1 MNSGKNLYIWAQ
13 KDWPHW
19 RYDRQKLEQLL
30 GQVRHAQ
37 GHLYG
42 RMSHLGLELK
52 TQASFQT
59 ITQDVIKTSAIEGE
73 TLNLDTVR
81 SSIAVRL
88 GLDIGALTPADR
100 IVDGIVEM
108 ILDATGNAQKPL
120 TLKRLKGWHAALF
133 PTGYSGMSAI
143 KVGAIRDD
151 ATGPM
156 QVVSGPLHKQKV
168 HFQAPPAKQLGSELK
183 VFLAWLA
190 EDGLHD
196 PVIKAGLAHLWFVT
210 LHPFDDG
217 NGRIARAIGDMVL
230 AQSELTGQRYYSL
243 SSQIQKERKSYY
255 EQLEATQ
262 KGSMDVTAWLEW
274 FLGCLLRA
282 IQGADE
288 QLSHVLFKS
297 AFWQHWAGASMNPRQ
312 IKLMNK
318 MLDGFEGKLT
328 TSRWASIAKCSTDTA
343 LRDITELL
351 ELGVLK
357 RSESS
362 GRSTSYLLTNINP

>member
-1 MNSGKNLYIWAQ
+1 MKSGKYHYIWALN
-13 KDWPHW
+13 DWPHW
-19 RYDRQKLEQLL
+19 RYDPHNLEQLL

-37 GHLYG
+37 GHLFG

-52 TQASFQT
+52 AQASFQT
-59 ITQDVIKTSAIEGE
+59 ITQDVIKTCAIEGE
-73 TLNLDTVR
+73 DLNLEAVR
-81 SSIAVRL
+81 SSVAVRL
-88 GLDIGALTPADR
+88 GIDIGALSPTDR
-100 IVDGIVEM
+100 HVDGIVEM

-133 PTGYSGMSAI
+133 PNGYSGMSAI

-151 ATGPM
+151 STGPM
-156 QVVSGPLHKQKV
+156 QVVSGALHKQKV
-168 HFQAPPAKQLGSELK
+168 HFQAPPATQLDSELK

-190 EDGLHD
+190 EDGWHD

-217 NGRIARAIGDMVL
+217 NGRIARAVGDMVL
-230 AQSELTGQRYYSL
+230 AQSETNGQRYYSL
-243 SSQIQKERKSYY
+243 SSQIQKERKNYY

-262 KGSMDVTAWLEW
+262 KGTMDVTAWLAW

-288 QLSHVLFKS
+288 QLSNVLFKS
-297 AFWQHWAGASMNPRQ
+297 LFWQHWSGVSMNLRQ

-328 TSRWASIAKCSTDTA
+328 SSKWANIAKCSSDTA
-343 LRDITELL
+343 LRDIKELL
-351 ELGVLK
+351 DLGVLQ

-362 GRSTSYLLTNINP
+362 GRSTSYLLTKLP

>member
-1 MNSGKNLYIWAQ
+1 MKSGKYQYIWALN
-13 KDWPHW
+13 DWPNW
-19 RYDRQKLEQLL
+19 RYDPQKLERLL

-37 GHLYG
+37 GHLFG

-52 TQASFQT
+52 AQASFKT
-59 ITQDVIKTSAIEGE
+59 ITLDVIKTCAIEGE
-73 TLNLDTVR
+73 ELNLEAVR
-81 SSIAVRL
+81 SSVAVRL
-88 GLDIGALTPADR
+88 GIDIGALSPTDR
-100 IVDGIVEM
+100 HVDGIVEM

-151 ATGPM
+151 STGPM
-156 QVVSGPLHKQKV
+156 QVVSGALHRQKV
-168 HFQAPPAKQLGSELK
+168 QFQAPPAKQLDSELK

-190 EDGLHD
+190 EDGRHD

-217 NGRIARAIGDMVL
+217 NGRIARAVGDMVL
-230 AQSELTGQRYYSL
+230 AQSETNGQRYYSL
-243 SSQIQKERKSYY
+243 SSQIQKERKNYY

-262 KGSMDVTAWLEW
+262 KGTMDVTAWLAW

-288 QLSHVLFKS
+288 QLSNVLFKS
-297 AFWQHWAGASMNPRQ
+297 LFWQHWSGVSMNLRQ

-328 TSRWASIAKCSTDTA
+328 TSKWASIAKCSSDTA
-343 LRDITELL
+343 LRDISELL
-351 ELGVLK
+351 DLGVLQ

-362 GRSTSYLLTNINP
+362 GRSTSYLLTKLPS